1 MVCLG
6 KLRRVAGAESPKKL
20 SPNSGTLTRTA
31 ALRSMIEYLHAN
43 PVRRGLV
50 AKAEDWEWS
59 SARWHAGMRP
69 APIAIDALAL
79 EELSREGAYGAER

>member
-1 MVCLG
+1 MRG
-6 KLRRVAGAESPKKL
+6 TRAGDSRARHL
-20 SPNSGTLTRTA
+20 FWQSGGGYDRNITRTA
-31 ALRSMIEYLHAN
+31 ALRSMIECLHAN
-43 PVRRGLV
+43 PVSRGLV
-50 AKAEDWEWS
+50 ARAEDWEWS